1 MTSPEHQ
8 IIVRDISDKAL
19 NAREEILRNG
29 KIKKPFIFKGY
40 TTESDRIKDTIKKNR
55 YLYNISES
63 EPIKTEINN
72 KTKEEDVFDFNI
84 QNPSKIMRRA
94 SFVMPPDKLKYIL
107 KNDIIVQPQMRFK
120 PRTDLERVYDALN
133 GRYFKNDEKAV
144 LERQLKNIG
153 LYSFDRRKDLVKK
166 VSLLNGSDKIILDSS
181 DEDEENETKRE
192 YEIKPNPI
200 IPEEKKE
207 EKVKK
212 NIYGDGNVFY
222 VPKNYQYKPWMR
234 NQNLNSEAEFM
245 LKEFHVKTHF
255 KAAEEIAENKIVT
268 KKEEKI
274 RNIKRKKKIES
285 ERRKLKDPFYFEKTH
300 FKEEEKVKKYVPYLK
315 NKNPYKGRNRPT
327 YDLSTLTALS
337 NLAFKV
343 PNELPISLSESKTTF
358 GKKKGKDSESDLHD
372 KNKLIDENN
381 VLINGE
387 IYYKDSQFD
396 IIADKVLKSCK
407 VYSYKSKH
415 NDSSL
420 KKGQGK
426 TMITRGMSVK
436 QFEEKYNLEEI

>member
-1 MTSPEHQ
+1 MTSPEHK
-8 IIVRDISDKAL
+8 ITVRDLTDKAL

-29 KIKKPFIFKGY
+29 KIRKPFIFKGY
-40 TTESDRIKDTIKKNR
+40 TTESDRIKDTIKNNK
-55 YLYNISES
+55 YLYNIFES
-63 EPIKTEINN
+63 EPIKTEIIN
-72 KTKEEDVFDFNI
+72 KKEEEDVFDFNI

>member
-1 MTSPEHQ
+1 MTSPEHK
-8 IIVRDISDKAL
+8 ITVRDLTDKAL

-29 KIKKPFIFKGY
+29 KIRKPFIFKGY
-40 TTESDRIKDTIKKNR
+40 TTESDRIKDTIKNNK
-55 YLYNISES
+55 YLYNIFES
-63 EPIKTEINN
+63 EPIKTEIIN
-72 KTKEEDVFDFNI
+72 KKEEEDVFDFNI

-133 GRYFKNDEKAV
+133 GRYFRNDEKAV

-166 VSLLNGSDKIILDSS
+166 VSLLNGSEKILLESS
-181 DEDEENETKRE
+181 DEEEENETKRT
-192 YEIKPNPI
+192 YQIKPNPI

-212 NIYGDGNVFY
+212 NIYGDGNLY
-222 VPKNYQYKPWMR
+222 YIPKNYEYKPWMR
-234 NQNLNSEAEFM
+234 HYNLNSEAESM

-268 KKEEKI
+268 KKDEKI
-274 RNIKRKKKIES
+274 RNKKRKKKIES
-285 ERRKLKDPFYFEKTH
+285 QRLKLKDPFYFEKTH
-300 FKEEEKVKKYVPYLK
+300 FKEEEKVKKYTPYLK
-315 NKNPYKGRNRPT
+315 NMNPYKGRNKPS

-337 NLAFKV
+337 NLAFTTS
-343 PNELPISLSESKTTF
+343 NELPISLSENKNTF
-358 GKKKGKDSESDLHD
+358 GKKKDKDSESDLHE
-372 KNKLIDENN
+372 KKKLVDENN

-396 IIADKVLKSCK
+396 IIANKVLNICNVNKK
-407 VYSYKSKH
+407 KSKF
-415 NDSSL
+415 NNTSL
-420 KKGQGK
+420 KKKDGK
-426 TMITRGMSVK
+426 LMITRGLSVGE
-436 QFEEKYNLEEI
+436 FEKKYKI

>member
-19 NAREEILRNG
+19 NAREEILRNS

-107 KNDIIVQPQMRFK
+107 KNDIIIQPQMRFK

-300 FKEEEKVKKYVPYLK
+300 FKEEEPEIKYVIYEK
-315 NKNPYKGRNRPT
+315 IK
-327 YDLSTLTALS
+327 
-337 NLAFKV
+337 
-343 PNELPISLSESKTTF
+343 I
-358 GKKKGKDSESDLHD
+358 
-372 KNKLIDENN
+372 LI
-381 VLINGE
+381 
-387 IYYKDSQFD
+387 K
-396 IIADKVLKSCK
+396 
-407 VYSYKSKH
+407 
-415 NDSSL
+415 
-420 KKGQGK
+420 
-426 TMITRGMSVK
+426 
-436 QFEEKYNLEEI
+436 EEIDQHMIFLL